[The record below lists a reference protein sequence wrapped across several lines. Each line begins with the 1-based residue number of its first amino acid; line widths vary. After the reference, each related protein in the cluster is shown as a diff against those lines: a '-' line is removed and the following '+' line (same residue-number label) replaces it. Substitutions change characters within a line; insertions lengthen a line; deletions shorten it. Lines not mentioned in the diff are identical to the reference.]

1 MVGDMRTSK
10 VKVLIFCIISFVLTI
25 ILCFVP
31 YDIIMMD
38 DNIVMSQ
45 DEFSRLL
52 QTKSAVVDREYEQC
66 FTTEEENAIREY
78 SIKYKLFNI
87 FNIKNLKVSV
97 VDNKVFVGGKALG
110 FGVNTNGVIVVG
122 SNYIITKTGKA
133 YPMLDSGI
141 QVGDMIVGMND
152 KDISCVQDILDILN
166 GDNCVEGI
174 KVKILHNGQEKD
186 TTIYPAKDLQTNTY
200 KLGLWLKEDA
210 MGVGTLTYVDSD
222 SNYGAL
228 GHAISLDGSGVPL
241 DITGG
246 NIYNC
251 NIVGIRV
258 GQKGEAGQ
266 LLGVFNTTD
275 SAVGD
280 IDRNNEYG
288 VYGKV
293 YNIAEYTA
301 DLNEIEIG
309 GTATVKPGKAKILSC
324 INGKQVKEY
333 DIEIIKTNYQN
344 NSEAK
349 SMVIR
354 VTDNELLKQTGGI
367 VQGMSGS
374 PIIQGGKLIGAV
386 THVFLNDSTKGFGLF
401 IDWMI

>member
-1 MVGDMRTSK
+1 M
-10 VKVLIFCIISFVLTI
+10 
-25 ILCFVP
+25 
-31 YDIIMMD
+31 
-38 DNIVMSQ
+38 
-45 DEFSRLL
+45 
-52 QTKSAVVDREYEQC
+52 
-66 FTTEEENAIREY
+66 
-78 SIKYKLFNI
+78 
-87 FNIKNLKVSV
+87 
-97 VDNKVFVGGKALG
+97 
-110 FGVNTNGVIVVG
+110 
-122 SNYIITKTGKA
+122 
-133 YPMLDSGI
+133 
-141 QVGDMIVGMND
+141 
-152 KDISCVQDILDILN
+152 
-166 GDNCVEGI
+166 
-174 KVKILHNGQEKD
+174 
-186 TTIYPAKDLQTNTY
+186 
-200 KLGLWLKEDA
+200 
-210 MGVGTLTYVDSD
+210 
-222 SNYGAL
+222 